1 MTDSPTTP
9 TPKTPAQIEAE
20 VQTFREGMARLG
32 AAITILTTDGPAG
45 KHGMTASAVCS
56 VTDSP
61 PTLLVCINKS
71 NRSHDIIE
79 KNGVIAVNVLGG
91 RHRDLSGAFASKK
104 SEETRFAGAEWRT
117 MATGCPLLTDAPVA
131 FDCKITDS
139 NSVGS
144 HTVFFCEVQAM
155 ELAETQA
162 ETLIWFGRDFHH
174 ITAI

>member
-1 MTDSPTTP
+1 MTQPA
-9 TPKTPAQIEAE
+9 KTEATAAE

-91 RHRDLSGAFASKK
+91 RHRDVAGLFASKK
-104 SEETRFAGAEWRT
+104 DEEERFAGAAWRT
-117 MATGCPLLTDAPVA
+117 MATGSPLLADAPVA
-131 FDCKITDS
+131 FDCRITDS

-155 ELAETQA
+155 ELAEGQA

-174 ITAI
+174 ITAV